1 MRAKRAQVA
10 TVDEY
15 IAAFPAEIRRIL
27 RRIRATVRKAAPG
40 AQERIS
46 YGMPS
51 FTQGR
56 TLMYYAA
63 FTNHIG
69 LYPPVKGDAKLRT
82 QIARYANEKGNLR
95 FPHDAPLPL
104 PLIARVVRHQARK
117 DAALAAA
124 LRKKTR

>member
-1 MRAKRAQVA
+1 MRAQFA

-82 QIARYANEKGNLR
+82 QIARYANEKGNLK
-95 FPHDAPLPL
+95 FPLDEPIPYA
-104 PLIARVVRHQARK
+104 LIGRIVKARVKENRATADARK
-117 DAALAAA
+117 
-124 LRKKTR
+124 KKR

>member
-10 TVDEY
+10 TVDD

-56 TLMYYAA
+56 TLVYYAA

-82 QIARYANEKGNLR
+82 QIARYANEKGNLK
-95 FPHDAPLPL
+95 FPLDEPIPYA
-104 PLIARVVRHQARK
+104 LIGRIVKARVKENRATADARK
-117 DAALAAA
+117 
-124 LRKKTR
+124 KKR

>member
-82 QIARYANEKGNLR
+82 EIARYANEKGNLK
-95 FPHDAPLPL
+95 FPLDEPIPYA
-104 PLIARVVRHQARK
+104 LIGRIVKARVKENRATADARK
-117 DAALAAA
+117 
-124 LRKKTR
+124 KKR

>member
-1 MRAKRAQVA
+1 MRAQFA

-56 TLMYYAA
+56 TLVYYAA

-82 QIARYANEKGNLR
+82 EIARYANEKGNLK
-95 FPHDAPLPL
+95 FPLDEPIPYA
-104 PLIARVVRHQARK
+104 LIGRIVKARVKENRATADARK
-117 DAALAAA
+117 
-124 LRKKTR
+124 KKR

>member
-1 MRAKRAQVA
+1 MRAQFA

-56 TLMYYAA
+56 TLVYYAA

-82 QIARYANEKGNLR
+82 QIARYANEKGNLK
-95 FPHDAPLPL
+95 FPLDEPIPYA
-104 PLIARVVRHQARK
+104 LIGRIVKARVKENRATADARK
-117 DAALAAA
+117 
-124 LRKKTR
+124 KKR

>member
-56 TLMYYAA
+56 TLVYYAA

-82 QIARYANEKGNLR
+82 QIARYANEKGNLK
-95 FPHDAPLPL
+95 FPLDEPIPYA
-104 PLIARVVRHQARK
+104 LIGRIVKARVKENRATADARK
-117 DAALAAA
+117 
-124 LRKKTR
+124 KKR

>member
-1 MRAKRAQVA
+1 MRAQFA

-82 QIARYANEKGNLR
+82 EIARYANEKGNLK
-95 FPHDAPLPL
+95 FPLDEPIPYA
-104 PLIARVVRHQARK
+104 LIGRIVKARVKENRATADARK
-117 DAALAAA
+117 
-124 LRKKTR
+124 KKR

>member
-1 MRAKRAQVA
+1 MRAQFA
-10 TVDEY
+10 TVDDY

-56 TLMYYAA
+56 TLVYYAA

-82 QIARYANEKGNLR
+82 EIARYANEKGNLK
-95 FPHDAPLPL
+95 FPLDEPIPYA
-104 PLIARVVRHQARK
+104 LIGRIVKARVKENRATADARK
-117 DAALAAA
+117 
-124 LRKKTR
+124 KKR

>member
-1 MRAKRAQVA
+1 MRAQFA
-10 TVDEY
+10 TVDDY

-82 QIARYANEKGNLR
+82 EIARYANEKGNLK
-95 FPHDAPLPL
+95 FPLDEPIPYA
-104 PLIARVVRHQARK
+104 LIGRIVKARVKENRATADARK
-117 DAALAAA
+117 
-124 LRKKTR
+124 KKR

>member
-82 QIARYANEKGNLR
+82 QIARYANEKGNLK
-95 FPHDAPLPL
+95 FPLDEPIPYA
-104 PLIARVVRHQARK
+104 LIGRIVKARVKENRATADARK
-117 DAALAAA
+117 
-124 LRKKTR
+124 KKR